1 MIMRLKLERAGEEVV
16 VAYFK
21 SMSRYL
27 AGCTE
32 KLRDTIV
39 R

>member
-1 MIMRLKLERAGEEVV
+1 MRLKLERAGEEVV

-21 SMSRYL
+21 SMSRYS

-32 KLRDTIV
+32 EN
-39 R
+39 